1 MSLSYVNFFS
11 EWILKSRDPE
21 IIPDDIAGGQAS
33 PIATAQ
39 GVNQLAAENDDT
51 QSIID
56 DRQMIGLLRR
66 IYLLHWQTED
76 TSTPSSTAIP
86 QAFSLWQELK
96 DQEASDPHQYAK
108 SDSAEWLCLSSL
120 FIWLHLIVYPKGV
133 ESPGI
138 QLMVTK
144 NLPHILRMNTQNTP
158 NVHSLLIPLFFHG
171 IASIQEHDREAILE
185 SFLLLEPRID
195 FQLFH
200 DFKSNV
206 LKSWRRYDE
215 GIDRSWNWIERAA
228 DDSGNPGLE

>member
-1 MSLSYVNFFS
+1 M
-11 EWILKSRDPE
+11 KSRDPK

-33 PIATAQ
+33 PTTTAQ
-39 GVNQLAAENDDT
+39 GVNQLAAESDDT
-51 QSIID
+51 QSTID

-76 TSTPSSTAIP
+76 TSAPSSTAIP

-96 DQEASDPHQYAK
+96 DQEASDPHRYTE
-108 SDSAEWLCLSSL
+108 SDSAEWLSLSSL

-133 ESPGI
+133 ESPGV

-144 NLPHILRMNTQNTP
+144 NLPQILRMNTQNTP

-171 IASIQEHDREAILE
+171 IASIQEYDREVILE
-185 SFLLLEPRID
+185 SFLLLEPRVYC
-195 FQLFH
+195 QLLH
-200 DFKSNV
+200 DFKSHV

-215 GIDRSWNWIERAA
+215 GVDRSWNWIERAA
-228 DDSGNPGLE
+228 DGSGKSGLE